1 MNLPNQQQKKKNQEL
16 EIKKKLKLL
25 KGEKNNLIDLI
36 ILIFFKDISFVFNI

>member
-1 MNLPNQQQKKKNQEL
+1 MKKLSKKKNQEL

-25 KGEKNNLIDLI
+25 KVEKNNLIDLI